1 MRRSTVVLVVLLGAS
16 LLVNAMLT
24 LRLFRTPDPDPSTV
38 CEVPVADRSG
48 KVEDRASLQP
58 ALDQIAQEWSTLY
71 QLDPAQLPQAKI
83 AAQAYVDAISR
94 ANDQNKSG
102 SQFDQQG
109 TPQEYEFRLRSV
121 GEQLAALNMLQAWMT
136 PAQQER
142 MRTQT
147 MREIRIIDAEASIQ
161 STPFE
166 K

>member
-1 MRRSTVVLVVLLGAS
+1 MGNMFSTSFVSKTSAV
-16 LLVNAMLT
+16 
-24 LRLFRTPDPDPSTV
+24 
-38 CEVPVADRSG
+38 
-48 KVEDRASLQP
+48 
-58 ALDQIAQEWSTLY
+58 DQIAREWSTLY